1 MSKDDQTK
9 ELLERMLADLYEKQA
24 KSGNRYGDSYLIAQD
39 GQFLGKITDN
49 QYDNESILN
58 EYGPYG
64 SQYSTTSI
72 FNEYSMYGSPYGQY
86 SVNNPYCSTP
96 PKLVINGALIGY
108 VTKNQYVNKAIPT
121 EGFLYTL
128 KHDIHSLLAGQI
140 IQSQVQARQVS
151 GDSFI
156 QAYDGTFLG
165 SLRPN
170 RYDQDSIF
178 NNYGP
183 YGSRYSQTSIFNR
196 YGQYGGRYSTL
207 SPFNPHTT
215 TPPQVFH
222 GGQAIAYLT
231 VNTMLKP
238 RIDPDEI
245 MDWAEQNVRKY
256 G

>member
-1 MSKDDQTK
+1 MSKDDHTK
-9 ELLERMLADLYEKQA
+9 ELLEKMLADLYAKQA
-24 KSGNRYGDSYLIAQD
+24 SVDTQHSGSYLAAQD
-39 GQFLGKITDN
+39 GQFLGKIIDN
-49 QYDNESILN
+49 QYDNASILN

-64 SQYSTTSI
+64 SQYSATSI
-72 FNEYSMYGSPYGQY
+72 FNEYSLYGSPYGQY

-96 PKLVINGALIGY
+96 PKLVINGRLLGF
-108 VTKNQYVNKAIPT
+108 VTKNQYVANAIPT

-140 IQSQVQARQVS
+140 IQSQVKAHQMS

-156 QAYDGTFLG
+156 QAADGTFLG

-178 NNYGP
+178 NRYGP
-183 YGSRYSQTSIFNR
+183 YGSRYSQTCIFNR
-196 YGQYGGRYSTL
+196 YSPYGGRYSSL
-207 SPFNPHTT
+207 SPFNPYTS
-215 TPPQVFH
+215 TPPQVYH
-222 GGQAIAYLT
+222 GGQAITYLT
-231 VNTMLKP
+231 VNTRLKP
-238 RIDPDEI
+238 RIDPDQI

>member
-9 ELLERMLADLYEKQA
+9 ELLEKILADLYAKQA
-24 KSGNRYGDSYLIAQD
+24 SVGTPYGDSYLTAQD

-49 QYDNESILN
+49 QYDKDSILN

-72 FNEYSMYGSPYGQY
+72 FNEYSLYGSPYGQY

-96 PKLVINGALIGY
+96 PKLVINGTLLGF
-108 VTKNQYVNKAIPT
+108 VTKNQYVANAIPT

-128 KHDIHSLLAGQI
+128 RHDIQSLLAGQI
-140 IQSQVQARQVS
+140 IQSQVQARQMS

-156 QAYDGTFLG
+156 QAADGTFLG

-170 RYDQDSIF
+170 TYDQDSIF
-178 NNYGP
+178 NRYGP
-183 YGSRYSQTSIFNR
+183 YGNRYSQTCIFNR
-196 YGQYGGRYSTL
+196 YGQYGGRYSSL
-207 SPFNPHTT
+207 GPFNPHTS
-215 TPPQVFH
+215 TPPQVYH
-222 GGQAIAYLT
+222 GGRAFAYLT
-231 VNTMLKP
+231 VNTRLKP